1 MSQPVH
7 IPSRMEQIAA
17 YFSPEVIGEV
27 NDVYV
32 KLARINGQDVPWHTH
47 PGEDELFYVLEG
59 ELLMEVEGSQPFAM
73 RAGDMFVVPRGQSH
87 RVSSEA
93 DCTLLLVE
101 NKETAHLGDTGAA
114 ITRSIEEQLRG
125 FDGGAVR

>member
-1 MSQPVH
+1 MS
-7 IPSRMEQIAA
+7 QIAA

-59 ELLMEVEGSQPFAM
+59 ELLMELEGSQAFAM
-73 RAGDMFVVPRGQSH
+73 KAGDLFVVPRGRSH
-87 RVSSEA
+87 RVSSES

-101 NKETAHLGDTGAA
+101 NKTTAHLGDTPAE
-114 ITRSIEEQLRG
+114 ITKSIEDQLRAFEG
-125 FDGGAVR
+125 